1 MPVKP
6 LLKWVGGKTQ
16 ILDKVLDAI
25 PECYGTYIEP
35 FVGGGSVLL
44 AVLETGKAQGPVLAS
59 DLNPDLIHFYEEIQ
73 ERPEEFIQET
83 MALLSSVTDLKETF
97 YAERTKFND
106 PACPK
111 SAARFWFINKT
122 CFRGMFRTGPKGYN
136 VPFGHGTLP
145 TLDPDHVRVVSD
157 LLQCVEFRC
166 CPYTEALMRA
176 TQDDDV
182 VYLDPPYVPVSAVS
196 FVGYT
201 VEGFKAEDH
210 ARLFTMCKSLPC
222 TFVMSNADAPAVR
235 TAFEDYKV
243 DTVGVRR
250 AINAK
255 KPGTRTTEVI
265 VSS

>member
-44 AVLETGKAQGPVLAS
+44 AVLESGKAQGPVLAS
-59 DLNPDLIHFYEEIQ
+59 DLNPDLIHFYEEVQ
-73 ERPEEFIQET
+73 EHPETFIQET
-83 MALLSSVTDLKETF
+83 QELLASVQDLKTSFHE
-97 YAERTKFND
+97 ERIKFND
-106 PACPK
+106 PTYPK

-145 TLDPDHVRVVSD
+145 TLNPDHVREVSE

-166 CPYTEALMRA
+166 YSYTEALLRA
-176 TQDDDV
+176 VLGDV
-182 VYLDPPYVPVSAVS
+182 VYLDPPYVPVTAVS

-201 VEGFKAEDH
+201 VEGFKADEH
-210 ARLFTMCKSLPC
+210 ARLFALCKNLPC
-222 TFVMSNADAPAVR
+222 SFVMSNADAPAVR
-235 TAFEDYKV
+235 TAFEEDYTLA
-243 DTVGVRR
+243 TVKVRR

-255 KPGTRTTEVI
+255 KPGARTTEVI
-265 VSS
+265 VSN